1 MRAAG
6 RKSSSGRGVSL
17 RGGERAA
24 QSVTTALA
32 PIRALRHRTRLAR
45 ERAVLPTDILASDY
59 SVPMGLPVHPHQ
71 QAELGPQ
78 AARPGPA
85 LRAIAGFEA
94 LKGIVALAAGLGFLS
109 LLHQDLHRVAASL
122 IGHIGLDPGGHYP
135 TIILN
140 NVDKLLAVNRG
151 ALLLAALA
159 YVLVRFVEAYGLWNE
174 RPWGEWLGALS
185 GALYVPFELRHL
197 IHSPTLATA
206 AVVVVNIAVVGFL
219 AWQLRQ
225 RGLSRAARGAHP

>member
-1 MRAAG
+1 
-6 RKSSSGRGVSL
+6 
-17 RGGERAA
+17 
-24 QSVTTALA
+24 
-32 PIRALRHRTRLAR
+32 
-45 ERAVLPTDILASDY
+45 
-59 SVPMGLPVHPHQ
+59 MGLPVHPHQ

-109 LLHQDLHRVAASL
+109 LLHRDLHHVAASL

-135 TIILN
+135 AIILD

-151 ALLLAALA
+151 SLLLAASA
-159 YVLVRFVEAYGLWNE
+159 YVLVRFMEAYGLWNE

-225 RGLSRAARGAHP
+225 RGLSRAARGRTRSCPGC